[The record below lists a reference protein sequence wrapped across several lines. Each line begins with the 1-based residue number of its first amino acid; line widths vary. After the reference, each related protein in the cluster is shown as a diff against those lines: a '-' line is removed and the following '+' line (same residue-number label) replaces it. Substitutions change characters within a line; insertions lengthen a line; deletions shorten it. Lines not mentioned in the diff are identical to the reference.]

1 MGFPS
6 GMNFNLL
13 HVLYFLNRLSNTQSH
28 LSSFSRELQSWK
40 AISARCWSDAFINI
54 WGFWRFCEC
63 SQVEETLGMSQ
74 SAQAVLGETS
84 DLILAYNCNRN
95 QQSLGLPPKLLAGQ
109 IDVWTLYL
117 QDQNPT
123 TFVLQLCLTVIS
135 LARGMIVL
143 EQE

>member
-13 HVLYFLNRLSNTQSH
+13 HVLYSLNRLSNTQSH

-40 AISARCWSDAFINI
+40 AISARCRSDSFISI

-74 SAQAVLGETS
+74 SAQAVLGATS
-84 DLILAYNCNRN
+84 DLILAYNPHITVTETSNRWVCLRN
-95 QQSLGLPPKLLAGQ
+95 CSQGRLMCEHYIYRTKTPPHLLCSC
-109 IDVWTLYL
+109 V
-117 QDQNPT
+117 
-123 TFVLQLCLTVIS
+123 
-135 LARGMIVL
+135 
-143 EQE
+143 